1 MPFVVEESGG
11 SWGPLSKVRS
21 LQLSTQALHIST
33 AVACLKASPYWPG
46 AQVVA
51 CLTWWHVTLLPSIII
66 YSSLCYAMPYSLILL
81 LYHAGL

>member
-1 MPFVVEESGG
+1 MEAAGA
-11 SWGPLSKVRS
+11 PLSKVRS

-66 YSSLCYAMPYSLILL
+66 YSSLCYAMPYPLILL
-81 LYHAGL
+81 FYHAGL